1 MKVRMHASTYTEV
14 VLREVDFVTYPLDT
28 VAKLLKVEA
37 ARLILVQESV
47 DVRDLGLQCIFI
59 LERQQ
64 CLRQRV
70 ERTSQLPLVS
80 LQHLLPLAL
89 LLLTPHVRDELVCVC
104 ACVRQWGG
112 QG

>member
-1 MKVRMHASTYTEV
+1 MHASTYTEV

-89 LLLTPHVRDELVCVC
+89 LLLTPHVRDELVCVRVC
-104 ACVRQWGG
+104 ERQWGG